1 MNDSNRKHNI
11 RITLLVVGSF
21 IFVNAIFFLF
31 SDVFDILNIRIND
44 QLFKLRYRIKGPEPV
59 WNGGKSD
66 KKSYI
71 TLIEL
76 DERGYNKLE
85 ELKDDVA
92 NQSFE
97 ADIIN
102 ILRDAHV
109 SAIAYDTV
117 FATEAPQ
124 ALIDATS
131 RAKNLYYPI
140 ILAPPNTAVQTR
152 LDEGSVL
159 KKYLWYI
166 KETRRSNQIDSN
178 IYAAPKPEL
187 AIEAK
192 GIGQININPDIDGV
206 YRRVP
211 LLIKYGGGYFP
222 SLTLRVAA
230 DHLGVTPAQIEV
242 TFGKYI
248 FLKGAKFPDGSKKD
262 IKIPINERGE
272 TIINFA
278 GKWLDVFNHIS
289 FVDLLRVLEDEDLI
303 KVLNNQIGDNLVI
316 VADVSSRGKDFGAV
330 PLENFYPLSN
340 IHTNL
345 LNSILTLNF
354 IYELK
359 PWQKLL
365 IDLLLIVMICVAA
378 IRTRALVFS
387 GLTALIF
394 SLFIAFVLWLFLYNN
409 TLTNVLSPSLGI
421 VFSFI
426 FVNLYRYMREEQE
439 KAYLF
444 RTFESYFA
452 PSVMNKILKNP
463 ERLESGEKKVLSVL
477 FSDISQFTAWCT
489 THEPEEIHRT
499 LNEYFSE
506 MARIIFKYEGT
517 VDKYMGDGMM
527 AFFGDPIE
535 YDDHALRAVEA
546 AIEMQQKAR
555 ELKKQWEAQGRL
567 QIRMRIGIN
576 TGEVVVGNMGSKSR
590 MDYTVLGSNVNL
602 AQRLEANAPSEGI
615 LISQAVH
622 NELKKEEEKDKN
634 SVKNIKTTSYGKINV
649 KGISEEIDVYQV
661 ELPEQEPEPK

>member
-1 MNDSNRKHNI
+1 MNDSKRKHNI
-11 RITLLVVGSF
+11 RIILLVVGSF

-140 ILAPPNTAVQTR
+140 ILAPANTAVQTR
-152 LDEGSVL
+152 LDEDNVL
-159 KKYLWYI
+159 KKNLWYI

-192 GIGQININPDIDGV
+192 GIGHINIFPDIDGV

-211 LLIKYGGGYFP
+211 LLIKHEGGYFP
-222 SLTLRVAA
+222 SLTLRMAA
-230 DHLGVTPAQIEV
+230 DYLGVTPAQIEV
-242 TFGKYI
+242 TFGKQI
-248 FLKGAKFPDGSKKD
+248 LLKGAKFPDGSKRD
-262 IKIPINERGE
+262 IKIPIDDLGDM
-272 TIINFA
+272 IINFA
-278 GKWLDVFNHIS
+278 GNWLDVFDHIS
-289 FVDLLRVLEDEDLI
+289 FVDMLQVLEDEDLI
-303 KVLNNQIGDNLVI
+303 KVLNNRIGDNLVI
-316 VADVSSRGKDFGAV
+316 VADVSSRGKDFGPV
-330 PLENFYPLSN
+330 PLENFYPLSS
-340 IHTNL
+340 IHANV

-354 IYELK
+354 IDDFK
-359 PWQKLL
+359 PWQQLL
-365 IDLLLIVMICVAA
+365 INLVLVVIICFAA
-378 IRTRALVFS
+378 IKTRALVFS
-387 GLTALIF
+387 GLTVLIF
-394 SLFIAFVLWLFLYNN
+394 ALFIAFVIWLFFYNN
-409 TLTNVLSPSLGI
+409 TLTNMLSPSLSI

-439 KAYLF
+439 KAFLF
-444 RTFESYFA
+444 HTFESYFA

-463 ERLESGEKKVLSVL
+463 ERLESSERKFLSVL
-477 FSDISQFTAWCT
+477 FSDISGFTSWCST
-489 THEPEEIHRT
+489 REPEEIHRT

-517 VDKYMGDGMM
+517 IDKYMGDGML

-535 YDDHALRAVEA
+535 YDDHALRAVKV

-555 ELKKQWEAQGRL
+555 ELKKQWEVQGRL
-567 QIRMRIGIN
+567 QIQMRIGIN
-576 TGEVVVGNMGSKSR
+576 TGDVVVGNMGSKSR

-602 AQRLEANAPSEGI
+602 AQRLEVNAPIEGI
-615 LISQAVH
+615 LISEAVYR
-622 NELKKEEEKDKN
+622 ELKKEEEKDKN
-634 SVKNIKTTSYGKINV
+634 KVKNIKTTSYGKINV

-661 ELPEQEPEPK
+661 EVLESEPESK